1 MSRGLTEQ
9 FTQLLFDNDLIS
21 GARNQDNGSTS
32 VYAHYPNGSKL
43 RVNAAKT
50 DLVHLEETTT
60 KGALKLLSLNAREAL
75 EYVKHWSLDLDNG
88 GVFVNSMDEAYIAAR
103 NLLDE
108 LRRLEGMVIIAA
120 RNLLDESPGLE
131 GMVTTDVDVKK
142 FTAYITY
149 PRVGNYTVHGLLVK
163 LPAAPSHLQEI
174 VRACTYED

>member
-43 RVNAAKT
+43 RVKAVTT
-50 DLVHLEETTT
+50 DLIHLEETTA
-60 KGALKLLSLNAREAL
+60 KGAIKILSLNAREAL
-75 EYVKHWSLDLDNG
+75 EYVKRWSLDLDNG
-88 GVFVNSMDEAYIAAR
+88 GVFVNSMDEAYTAAR

-108 LRRLEGMVIIAA
+108 LR
-120 RNLLDESPGLE
+120 GLE
-131 GMVTTDVDVKK
+131 GMIISEVDVKK

-149 PRVGNYTVHGLLVK
+149 PRVGNYSVHGLLVK
-163 LPAAPSHLQEI
+163 LPAPSFYLAEI
-174 VRACTYED
+174 LRVCTHED

>member
-9 FTQLLFDNDLIS
+9 FTQLLFDNDVIS

-43 RVNAAKT
+43 RVKAVKT
-50 DLVHLEETTT
+50 DLVHLEETTA
-60 KGALKLLSLNAREAL
+60 KGALKILSLNAREAL
-75 EYVKHWSLDLDNG
+75 EYVKRWSLDLEG
-88 GVFVNSMDEAYIAAR
+88 GVFVNSMDEAYSAAR

-108 LRRLEGMVIIAA
+108 LRRLEGLVISAA
-120 RNLLDESPGLE
+120 RNLLDESRGLE
-131 GMVTTDVDVKK
+131 GVDTSAVDVKK

-149 PRVGNYTVHGLLVK
+149 PRVGNYTVHGLLLK

>member
-50 DLVHLEETTT
+50 DLVRLEETTT

-88 GVFVNSMDEAYIAAR
+88 GVFVNSMDEAYSAAR
-103 NLLDE
+103 DL
-108 LRRLEGMVIIAA
+108 LEG
-120 RNLLDESPGLE
+120 LGDLE
-131 GMVTTDVDVKK
+131 GVDTSAVDVKK

-149 PRVGNYTVHGLLVK
+149 PRVGNYSVHGLLLK

>member
-43 RVNAAKT
+43 RVHAVKT
-50 DLVHLEETTT
+50 NLVRLEETTT

-88 GVFVNSMDEAYIAAR
+88 GVFVNSMDEAYSAAR
-103 NLLDE
+103 DLLDG
-108 LRRLEGMVIIAA
+108 LR
-120 RNLLDESPGLE
+120 GLE

-163 LPAAPSHLQEI
+163 LPAAPSHLHEI

>member
-43 RVNAAKT
+43 RVYSATTNLICLELEINGETAETRINVT
-50 DLVHLEETTT
+50 D
-60 KGALKLLSLNAREAL
+60 AL
-75 EYVKHWSLDLDNG
+75 EYVRRWSLDLESG
-88 GVFVNSMDEAYIAAR
+88 GVFVTTMDEAYSAAR
-103 NLLDE
+103 DL
-108 LRRLEGMVIIAA
+108 LEGISDLGSVDTSA
-120 RNLLDESPGLE
+120 
-131 GMVTTDVDVKK
+131 VDVKK

-149 PRVGNYTVHGLLVK
+149 PRVGNYSVHGLLLK

-174 VRACTYED
+174 VRACTHED

>member
-21 GARNQDNGSTS
+21 GARNQSNGTTS

-43 RVNAAKT
+43 RVYSVTTNLICLELEINGKT
-50 DLVHLEETTT
+50 AETRINVTD
-60 KGALKLLSLNAREAL
+60 AL
-75 EYVKHWSLDLDNG
+75 EYVRRWSLDLEGG
-88 GVFVNSMDEAYIAAR
+88 GVFVTSMDEAYSAAR
-103 NLLDE
+103 DL
-108 LRRLEGMVIIAA
+108 LEG
-120 RNLLDESPGLE
+120 LGDLE
-131 GMVTTDVDVKK
+131 GVDISAVDVKK

-149 PRVGNYTVHGLLVK
+149 PRVGNYSVHGLLLK

>member
-43 RVNAAKT
+43 RVHAVKT
-50 DLVHLEETTT
+50 NLVRLEETTT

-75 EYVKHWSLDLDNG
+75 EYVKRWSLDLEGG
-88 GVFVNSMDEAYIAAR
+88 GVFVTSMDEAYSAAR
-103 NLLDE
+103 DLLEGLGD
-108 LRRLEGMVIIAA
+108 LEGMDTSA
-120 RNLLDESPGLE
+120 
-131 GMVTTDVDVKK
+131 VDVKK

-149 PRVGNYTVHGLLVK
+149 PRVGNYTVHGLLLK
-163 LPAAPSHLQEI
+163 LPAAPSHLND
-174 VRACTYED
+174 VVGACQYEN

>member
-43 RVNAAKT
+43 RVKAVKT

-60 KGALKLLSLNAREAL
+60 KGALKILSLNARGAL
-75 EYVKHWSLDLDNG
+75 EYVKRWSLDLEGG
-88 GVFVNSMDEAYIAAR
+88 GVFVNSMDEAYSAAR
-103 NLLDE
+103 DL
-108 LRRLEGMVIIAA
+108 LEG
-120 RNLLDESPGLE
+120 LGDLE
-131 GMVTTDVDVKK
+131 GVDTSAVDVKK

>member
-43 RVNAAKT
+43 RVHAVKT
-50 DLVHLEETTT
+50 NLVRLEETTA

-75 EYVKHWSLDLDNG
+75 EYVKCWSLDLDNG
-88 GVFVNSMDEAYIAAR
+88 GVFVNSMDEAYSAAR
-103 NLLDE
+103 DLLDG
-108 LRRLEGMVIIAA
+108 LR
-120 RNLLDESPGLE
+120 GLE

-163 LPAAPSHLQEI
+163 LPAAPSHLHEI